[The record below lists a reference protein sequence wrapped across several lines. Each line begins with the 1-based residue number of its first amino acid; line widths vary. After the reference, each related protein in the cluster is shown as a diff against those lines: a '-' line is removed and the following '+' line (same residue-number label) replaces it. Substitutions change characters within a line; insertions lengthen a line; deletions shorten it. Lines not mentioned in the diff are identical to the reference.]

1 MGIIMAGIEDRAPWL
16 RPYDARKDN
25 EVEKNRA
32 EHVFTN
38 LKTESDLREQ
48 YSAGL
53 FYGIIAG
60 IAVGAVVTL
69 IVIWC
74 VALVYLA

>member
-1 MGIIMAGIEDRAPWL
+1 MEMLWRYCVGGWGLLMAGIEDRAPWL

-53 FYGIIAG
+53 FSM
-60 IAVGAVVTL
+60 
-69 IVIWC
+69 
-74 VALVYLA
+74 ALLQP